1 MTQDDI
7 LDSHNWI
14 KQMKE
19 LHGEKD
25 NQDEEEIKCPDKDQL
40 NFKQKIAY
48 DLIEEFVNE
57 KMTVEGKDVTL
68 YLNISGK
75 AGCGKSAVVKCIS
88 KYIRS
93 KTKPSFMKIGA
104 PTGTAAFLVKGS
116 TLHTLFQLPIN
127 NLKGKMPEIKGDR
140 LRDLQKRF
148 EDVELLVIDEKSMIG
163 QYMLYMIEERLRQAK
178 PSKSDLP
185 FGGVYIL
192 GTMDNSQIKPIN
204 QIPFLTSTLVLTC
217 FLALELKHSVRA
229 HNDIDFQQLQSIT
242 KMDPF
247 DLEHDMETKNELPR
261 GRLGNKF
268 GMDKF

>member
-1 MTQDDI
+1 MRQIEDELDDPDLAYCDETGGNKIVSDNIDKNEHRVKLGMTQDDI

-75 AGCGKSAVVKCIS
+75 AGCGKSAVIKCIS

-104 PTGTAAFLVKGS
+104 PTGTAAFLVKGTTPVS
-116 TLHTLFQLPIN
+116 YTHLTLP
-127 NLKGKMPEIKGDR
+127 
-140 LRDLQKRF
+140 
-148 EDVELLVIDEKSMIG
+148 
-163 QYMLYMIEERLRQAK
+163 
-178 PSKSDLP
+178 
-185 FGGVYIL
+185 
-192 GTMDNSQIKPIN
+192 
-204 QIPFLTSTLVLTC
+204 
-217 FLALELKHSVRA
+217 
-229 HNDIDFQQLQSIT
+229 T
-242 KMDPF
+242 KA
-247 DLEHDMETKNELPR
+247 
-261 GRLGNKF
+261 
-268 GMDKF
+268 